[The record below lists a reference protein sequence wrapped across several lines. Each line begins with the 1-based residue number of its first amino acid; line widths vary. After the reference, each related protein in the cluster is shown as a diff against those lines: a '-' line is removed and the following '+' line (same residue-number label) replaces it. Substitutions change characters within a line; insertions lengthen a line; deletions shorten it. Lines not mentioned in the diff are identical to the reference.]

1 MELDASV
8 VWDFAGELVGTLTQ
22 RKGSTLATVTRIDPD
37 GTTWVTTDG
46 DGEAPAAGVAAGVAV
61 GDTVALEWEGATMG
75 IRANV
80 SDPAPTGAVVRH
92 AQRVASAAQKVADAV
107 NQHFFADTH
116 GIHVT
121 EATQEDWEQSHT
133 GPNVLINSI
142 GQLFRDGLNNLLTLT
157 TENGA
162 RALTIWDGAGNAAA
176 NVLAVFGEIVRI
188 GRAAGY
194 HIIIGGSGIQ
204 FFGNSD
210 ATNPSVNVFGSP
222 DGGEV
227 SFYKQGA
234 SIRSQYVRGVESY
247 LDLSSTAVT
256 SGESAMTTLKSS
268 SGTGSGVRRALVRT
282 LAHDSDARVT
292 MSAAVG
298 TDSSAMDMSPTGI
311 YFDGSPLYSENPIH
325 VSNVDAVG
333 PEDISLNV
341 TSDSIGLYDHYDE
354 DWLIR
359 KSRAT
364 RDVYV
369 NGELYQHGSVGQ
381 TTSVPAGGYADVPVT
396 FARAYDSTPTV
407 VVGMLSTSTS
417 SEIGL
422 CSVALESA
430 SATGF
435 TARLFNAGASAR
447 RPSFCWIAM
456 G

>member
-22 RKGSTLATVTRIDPD
+22 RNGRTLATVTRIDPD

-46 DGEAPAAGVAAGVAV
+46 DGEAPAVGVAAGVAV
-61 GDTVALEWEGATMG
+61 GDTVALEWDGSTMG

-92 AQRVASAAQKVADAV
+92 AQRVASAAQKVAEAV
-107 NQHFFADTH
+107 NQHFFTDTH

-121 EATQEDWEQSHT
+121 EATQEDWEQSHS
-133 GPNVLINSI
+133 GPNVLINSL

-162 RALTIWDGAGNAAA
+162 RALTIWDGLGNNAA

-188 GRAAGY
+188 GRAGCA
-194 HIIIGGSGIQ
+194 
-204 FFGNSD
+204 
-210 ATNPSVNVFGSP
+210 
-222 DGGEV
+222 
-227 SFYKQGA
+227 
-234 SIRSQYVRGVESY
+234 
-247 LDLSSTAVT
+247 
-256 SGESAMTTLKSS
+256 
-268 SGTGSGVRRALVRT
+268 
-282 LAHDSDARVT
+282 
-292 MSAAVG
+292 
-298 TDSSAMDMSPTGI
+298 
-311 YFDGSPLYSENPIH
+311 
-325 VSNVDAVG
+325 
-333 PEDISLNV
+333 NV
-341 TSDSIGLYDHYDE
+341 TIGSDSIDLNISNIVAGALQLISEASRVGAQLLFYDGAARVSGCVTRGGIVEVSIGAQGTSVTIDSAGNLAMTDGTTSGSVPIE
-354 DWLIR
+354 DALKAI
-359 KSRAT
+359 AA
-364 RDVYV
+364 
-369 NGELYQHGSVGQ
+369 QCGSVGQ

-447 RPSFCWIAM
+447 RPSFCWIAI

>member
-22 RKGSTLATVTRIDPD
+22 RKGRTLATVTRIDPD

-46 DGEAPAAGVAAGVAV
+46 DGEAPAVGVAAGVAV
-61 GDTVALEWEGATMG
+61 GDTVALEWDGATMG

-92 AQRVASAAQKVADAV
+92 AQRVASAAQKVAEAV
-107 NQHFFADTH
+107 NQHFFTDTH

-142 GQLFRDGLNNLLTLT
+142 GQLFRDGLNNLLTMT

-162 RALTIWDGAGNAAA
+162 RALTIWDGLGNNAA

-188 GRAAGY
+188 GRANAAHVDVSETSMSIMQDSDRLY
-194 HIIIGGSGIQ
+194 EVAADGI
-204 FFGNSD
+204 
-210 ATNPSVNVFGSP
+210 SVNVYAGGSTKAAGVNYTAAYEVALLDWLNRNCTVS
-222 DGGEV
+222 DGIIYDSNDTDTGMTV
-227 SFYKQGA
+227 GA
-234 SIRSQYVRGVESY
+234 INNVMDPSGNPY
-247 LDLSSTAVT
+247 STAYVEGIYYSPST
-256 SGESAMTTLKSS
+256 GKFYDLPQLVAMAEVPTAPTHVEMGGVGIDMANSELGVISDNLTLSK
-268 SGTGSGVRRALVRT
+268 GGDLEITGALT
-282 LAHDSDARVT
+282 AGSI
-292 MSAAVG
+292 
-298 TDSSAMDMSPTGI
+298 TGI
-311 YFDGSPLYSENPIH
+311 E
-325 VSNVDAVG
+325 
-333 PEDISLNV
+333 
-341 TSDSIGLYDHYDE
+341 
-354 DWLIR
+354 R
-359 KSRAT
+359 
-364 RDVYV
+364 
-369 NGELYQHGSVGQ
+369 GSVGQ
-381 TTSVPAGGYADVPVT
+381 TTSVPAGGYANVAVT
-396 FARAYDSTPTV
+396 FDRPYDSTPTV

>member
-46 DGEAPAAGVAAGVAV
+46 NGEAPAVGVAAGVAV
-61 GDTVALEWEGATMG
+61 GDTVALEWDGATMG

-92 AQRVASAAQKVADAV
+92 AQRVASAAQKVAEAV
-107 NQHFFADTH
+107 NQHFFTDTH

-121 EATQEDWEQSHT
+121 EATQEDWEQSHM
-133 GPNVLINSI
+133 GPNVLINSL

-188 GRAAGY
+188 GRSTDRFIEIDDAAIRFFSWTGSRNQQDAA
-194 HIIIGGSGIQ
+194 ITGGSIEFGLSKLGGAATAVPVT
-204 FFGNSD
+204 FFYNLPEGSIPGVVAPTPLYADSGGDTTTPVYFWNGMAHLVNIKAEQKVYASNGQASLHGSTDSIYLENNGTGGLWRLYCEQGGNPNVEWSD
-210 ATNPSVNVFGSP
+210 
-222 DGGEV
+222 DGG
-227 SFYKQGA
+227 
-234 SIRSQYVRGVESY
+234 
-247 LDLSSTAVT
+247 T
-256 SGESAMTTLKSS
+256 SWKTVVPMIEC
-268 SGTGSGVRRALVRT
+268 
-282 LAHDSDARVT
+282 
-292 MSAAVG
+292 
-298 TDSSAMDMSPTGI
+298 
-311 YFDGSPLYSENPIH
+311 
-325 VSNVDAVG
+325 
-333 PEDISLNV
+333 
-341 TSDSIGLYDHYDE
+341 
-354 DWLIR
+354 
-359 KSRAT
+359 
-364 RDVYV
+364 
-369 NGELYQHGSVGQ
+369 GSVGQ
-381 TTSVPAGGYADVPVT
+381 TTSVPAGGYADVNVT
-396 FARAYDSTPTV
+396 FDRPYDSTPTV